1 MISNLENTR
10 SKLEALILGN
20 NDFDL
25 LESELERFNIF
36 SILNIVD
43 AEIRHSAAL
52 AWLLDPQGAHGLQD
66 RVLSDFVKEVVALPD
81 GKIKSNQNPPSP
93 IEIDAWSMTGA
104 TVETERAHIDIL
116 ITDQKNN
123 FVCAIENK
131 VGAEE
136 HSGQLGRY
144 ADWVEEN
151 YPDHSKLFIF
161 LSVGKDEASD
171 SRWIS
176 VGYDLVFS
184 VANRLVTLHHSSIAD
199 EPRMFLDQYLRTVR
213 DHFMTDSSKVV
224 ALARRLYSS
233 HKEAIEFIV
242 EHRPDFRDEI
252 RTSLV
257 RMIESSETLSPEP
270 STRGEVRFTP
280 TVLLDVIPEDEH
292 AVDYHRLVKFWFA
305 NEGTAL
311 SVVVEVQPWADQV
324 ERNFIVQFAK
334 DHKPPFTIG
343 PNPGTRFARIYVK
356 RLWNHRGTVPNE
368 SEIGDTVRSK
378 IEGFLTGDIS
388 TITDALVR
396 KGAFTK

>member
-1 MISNLENTR
+1 MTSNLENIR
-10 SKLEALILGN
+10 PKLEALILGN

-36 SILNIVD
+36 SILKIVD

-66 RVLSDFVKEVVALPD
+66 RVLSDFVKQVVALPD
-81 GKIKSNQNPPSP
+81 EKIKSNQNPPSP

-104 TVETERAHIDIL
+104 LVETERAHIDIL
-116 ITDQKNN
+116 ISDQKNK

-144 ADWVEEN
+144 ADWVEDN

-161 LSVGKDEASD
+161 LSVGRDEASD

-176 VGYDLVFS
+176 VGYDLIYS
-184 VANRLVTLHHSSIAD
+184 VVDRLVTLHRSAIAD

-233 HKEAIEFIV
+233 HREAIEFIV
-242 EHRPDFRDEI
+242 EHRPNFRDEI
-252 RTSLV
+252 YASLMGLV
-257 RMIESSETLSPEP
+257 ESSERLSPEP

-280 TVLLDVIPEDEH
+280 TVLLDVIPEDER
-292 AVDYHRLVKFWFA
+292 AAEYHRLVKFWFA
-305 NEGTAL
+305 NEGSAL
-311 SVVVEVQPWADQV
+311 SVVVEVQPWSDQV
-324 ERNFIVQFAK
+324 ERDSIIQFAK
-334 DHKPPFTIG
+334 DHKPPFTVG
-343 PNPGTRFARIYVK
+343 SNPGPRFARIYVK
-356 RLWNHRGTVPNE
+356 RLWNHQGTVPEE
-368 SEIGDTVRSK
+368 SDIDDTVRSK
-378 IEGFLTGDIS
+378 IESFLTGE
-388 TITDALVR
+388 LVKVIDVLSR
-396 KGAFTK
+396 TGAFAE

>member
-1 MISNLENTR
+1 MNSDLENIR

-20 NDFDL
+20 NDFDF

-36 SILNIVD
+36 SILKIVD

-52 AWLLDPQGAHGLQD
+52 AWLLDPQGTHGLQD
-66 RVLSDFVKEVVALPD
+66 RVLSDFVKQVVALPD

-104 TVETERAHIDIL
+104 LVETERAHIDIL
-116 ITDQKNN
+116 ITDQKNK

-136 HSGQLGRY
+136 QPGQLGRY
-144 ADWVEEN
+144 ADWIEEN

-176 VGYDLVFS
+176 VGYDLIYS
-184 VANRLVTLHHSSIAD
+184 VVDRLVTLHRSAIAD

-213 DHFMTDSSKVV
+213 DHFMTDSSNVV
-224 ALARRLYSS
+224 ALAKRLYSS
-233 HKEAIEFIV
+233 HREAIEFIL

-252 RTSLV
+252 HTSLMSLV
-257 RMIESSETLSPEP
+257 EASDLLSPEP

-280 TVLLDVIPEDEH
+280 TVLLDVIPEDDR
-292 AVDYHRLVKFWFA
+292 AVEYHRLVKFWFA
-305 NEGTAL
+305 NEGSGL
-311 SVVVEVQPWADQV
+311 SVVVEVQPWPDQA
-324 ERNFIVQFAK
+324 ERDHIVQFAK

-343 PNPGTRFARIYVK
+343 ANPGAQFARIYVH
-356 RLWNHRGTVPNE
+356 RLWSHQGKVPEEGDISDAVGSKTE
-368 SEIGDTVRSK
+368 S
-378 IEGFLTGDIS
+378 FLTGGLIKIIDVLRR
-388 TITDALVR
+388 T
-396 KGAFTK
+396 GAFVE

>member
-1 MISNLENTR
+1 
-10 SKLEALILGN
+10 
-20 NDFDL
+20 
-25 LESELERFNIF
+25 
-36 SILNIVD
+36 
-43 AEIRHSAAL
+43 
-52 AWLLDPQGAHGLQD
+52 
-66 RVLSDFVKEVVALPD
+66 
-81 GKIKSNQNPPSP
+81 
-93 IEIDAWSMTGA
+93 
-104 TVETERAHIDIL
+104 
-116 ITDQKNN
+116 
-123 FVCAIENK
+123 
-131 VGAEE
+131 
-136 HSGQLGRY
+136 
-144 ADWVEEN
+144 
-151 YPDHSKLFIF
+151 
-161 LSVGKDEASD
+161 
-171 SRWIS
+171 
-176 VGYDLVFS
+176 
-184 VANRLVTLHHSSIAD
+184 
-199 EPRMFLDQYLRTVR
+199 
-213 DHFMTDSSKVV
+213 MTDSSEVV

-292 AVDYHRLVKFWFA
+292 AVDYHRLMKFWFA